1 MPRRVHEEDLRV
13 IEVAVRQH
21 PDGLTAQQIDDALQS
36 APPRRTLQYRL
47 KSLVT
52 SKRLVMEGT
61 GRWARYR
68 APRAIFLTADFVAPP
83 ATTSATLD
91 VLPPLSEAAMAIREH
106 LRRPTVSRTPVGYD
120 REFLDSYRPNETF
133 YLSESDRAL
142 LQNIGRPKT
151 PQHQP
156 AGTYAKRLLDRLLLD
171 RRPHQV
177 LLGDRVRADAQGR
190 WVQKS
195 RSLEFVVAFIA
206 EVPHCVAIQ
215 LTIQKVFDIL
225 LAGKN
230 LHEGDNHWKLRGLVL
245 LLLRQPAILS
255 TSARRSSAG
264 QWLRGRGS
272 ELPGQQDGR
281 ADPAPAPRR

>member
-68 APRAIFLTADFVAPP
+68 APRAISLTADFVAPP

-171 RRPHQV
+171 PFEQTFFVMVQLPYLQPFDDVNKRVSR
-177 LLGDRVRADAQGR
+177 LGIHLPGR
-190 WVQKS
+190 HEPEM
-195 RSLEFVVAFIA
+195 SLEAAVSEAR
-206 EVPHCVAIQ
+206 
-215 LTIQKVFDIL
+215 
-225 LAGKN
+225 
-230 LHEGDNHWKLRGLVL
+230 RGLV
-245 LLLRQPAILS
+245 
-255 TSARRSSAG
+255 
-264 QWLRGRGS
+264 
-272 ELPGQQDGR
+272 
-281 ADPAPAPRR
+281 